1 MSPLLLA
8 AIDSTGYKIV
18 LLLHILTVVIGFAPA
33 WFIPMMGRLAA
44 KGDAEAGAQLEASI
58 LRFSLPGIVLAGLFG
73 FALAGMSEKLYSMS
87 QAWLSIAAVL
97 WVVLLLVTVFV
108 ARPAVK
114 ALSAGDLAA
123 RGRVMAATGI
133 THLTL
138 IVMLYLMIFKP
149 GLSV

>member
-1 MSPLLLA
+1 MPTSILA
-8 AIDSTGYKIV
+8 AVGSTGYNIV

-58 LRFSLPGIVLAGLFG
+58 LRFSLPGVALAGLFG
-73 FALAGMSEKLYSMS
+73 FALAGMSEKAYSMS
-87 QAWLSIAAVL
+87 QTWLSIAAVL
-97 WVVLLLVTVFV
+97 WIVLLAVIVLV

-114 ALSAGDLAA
+114 ALASGDLAA
-123 RGRVMAATGI
+123 RGRVMASTGI
-133 THLTL
+133 THLVL

-149 GLSV
+149 GL

>member
-1 MSPLLLA
+1 MPTSILA
-8 AIDSTGYKIV
+8 AVGSTGYNIV

-58 LRFSLPGIVLAGLFG
+58 LRFSLPGVALAGLFG
-73 FALAGMSEKLYSMS
+73 FALAGMSEKAYSMS
-87 QAWLSIAAVL
+87 QTWLSIAAVL
-97 WVVLLLVTVFV
+97 WIVLLAVIVLV

-114 ALSAGDLAA
+114 ALAAGDLAA
-123 RGRVMAATGI
+123 RGRVMASTGI
-133 THLTL
+133 THLVL

-149 GLSV
+149 GL